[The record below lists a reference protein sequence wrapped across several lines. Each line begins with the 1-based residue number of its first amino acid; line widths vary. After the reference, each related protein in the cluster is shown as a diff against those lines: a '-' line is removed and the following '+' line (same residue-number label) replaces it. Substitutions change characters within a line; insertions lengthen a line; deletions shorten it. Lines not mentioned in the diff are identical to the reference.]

1 MLDFPALGAFTKYK
15 ELSVHS
21 TRSCTMGQ
29 AGSVPGQSVSLL
41 AAAELRRKWILRMK
55 RSSRMAVTDSG
66 YPEEA
71 GGKKKKKDSSLGRK
85 RTGNLSK
92 KCLVWTLARS
102 GAAGTRTILIA
113 EEDSSARRIPASW
126 QDDTSTDGS
135 LDCDATTAS
144 KMT

>member
-1 MLDFPALGAFTKYK
+1 MLDFPALGASTKYK

-29 AGSVPGQSVSLL
+29 AGSVPGESVSLL

-66 YPEEA
+66 YPKEA
-71 GGKKKKKDSSLGRK
+71 GGKKKKDSSLGRK

-92 KCLVWTLARS
+92 KCLVWTLAHS

-113 EEDSSARRIPASW
+113 EEDSSARRIPAS
-126 QDDTSTDGS
+126 
-135 LDCDATTAS
+135 
-144 KMT
+144 

>member
-29 AGSVPGQSVSLL
+29 AGSVPGQSLSLL

-55 RSSRMAVTDSG
+55 RSSRTAVTASG

-71 GGKKKKKDSSLGRK
+71 GREKKKKKDSSLGRK

-113 EEDSSARRIPASW
+113 EEDSSARRIPAS
-126 QDDTSTDGS
+126 
-135 LDCDATTAS
+135 
-144 KMT
+144 